1 MKKTTKI
8 ELLELF
14 LGYDYQEFEL
24 KEFINQAL
32 WIAGILAL
40 ASLLS

>member
-1 MKKTTKI
+1 MKKTTKK

-14 LGYDYQEFEL
+14 LGDDYKDFEL

-32 WIAGILAL
+32 WIAGILTL